1 MAYADATP
9 AEVRT
14 LIAKAH
20 KVSKTVEALFEGHS
34 ATPDAANAAEIV
46 VIEDVI
52 AELEDALVPFAV
64 DEDPEEPE
72 DPEVPEEE

>member
-1 MAYADATP
+1 MAYTAATP

-34 ATPDAANAAEIV
+34 ATPEAANAAEV
-46 VIEDVI
+46 LVLDAVI
-52 AELEDALVPFAV
+52 AELEAALVPFAAAV
-64 DEDPEEPE
+64 TP
-72 DPEVPEEE
+72 

>member
-34 ATPDAANAAEIV
+34 ATPDAANAAEV
-46 VIEDVI
+46 LVIEGVI
-52 AELEDALVPFAV
+52 AELETALVPFAV
-64 DEDPEEPE
+64 E
-72 DPEVPEEE
+72 EVPPAG

>member
-34 ATPDAANAAEIV
+34 ATPDAANAAEVV
-46 VIEDVI
+46 VIEAVI
-52 AELEDALVPFAV
+52 AELEAALVPFAV
-64 DEDPEEPE
+64 DEDPE
-72 DPEVPEEE
+72 VPEEE